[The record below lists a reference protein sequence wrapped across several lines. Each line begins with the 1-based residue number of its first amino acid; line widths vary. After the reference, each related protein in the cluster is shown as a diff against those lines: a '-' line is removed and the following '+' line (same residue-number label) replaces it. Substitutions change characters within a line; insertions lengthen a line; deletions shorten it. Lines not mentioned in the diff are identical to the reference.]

1 MNNNQTKLHFRE
13 KPFFV
18 WGIGIFML
26 IVGGVMLFNNREQ
39 WIASTIVMV
48 VAVLVFLAGTVVEV
62 SADKVERVLTISRR
76 SILRKSNEE
85 ILFEDIDSIQLGTSY
100 DDEDGTTTYRV
111 EVRLK
116 DGSVVPLRSVYS
128 SGRKKKEEQA
138 QTLREFIG
146 LSQSSEAR

>member
-13 KPFFV
+13 KPIAI

-26 IVGGVMLFNNREQ
+26 IVGGIMFINNREQ
-39 WIASTIVMV
+39 WIAPTIVMV
-48 VAVLVFLAGTVVEV
+48 VAVLVFLAGSIIEV
-62 SADKVERVLTISRR
+62 TADKEARFLTISRR
-76 SILRKSNEE
+76 SILRKSLEE
-85 ILFEDIDSIQLGTSY
+85 ILFEDIDSIQIGTSY

-116 DGSVVPLRSVYS
+116 DGSVVPLRTVYS

-146 LSQSSEAR
+146 AN